1 MDRVCRWLLIAS
13 VLGLAYSLVVLAVR
27 APGVAFLAAV
37 FVGWAATRKVEG
49 RGSDVH
55 GTAHWCS
62 EEAARKA
69 GLL

>member
-1 MDRVCRWLLIAS
+1 MDRVCRLLLIVAA
-13 VLGLAYSLVVLAVR
+13 LGVAYSLAVLVVR
-27 APGVAFLAAV
+27 APGLAVLAALAC
-37 FVGWAATRKVEG
+37 GWAATRRGGE

-55 GTAHWCS
+55 GTARWCS